1 MFKTL
6 FAGMVIL
13 LATTSFKADASFV
26 HTDWKVNN
34 DKQVVL
40 DRSTGIEWLKI
51 THTDNKSRD
60 FVLSETQSGGQYA
73 GWRIPTLAEVRVL
86 FNTLYFDYSL
96 TGNSTFRSTT
106 TTSGYWN
113 DARRFYDLFGQTD
126 WRLQNGAYIT
136 HGIAYHYA
144 DNGTDWVYSGVIH
157 HNNPTSPRTYTIEII
172 QGKAAT
178 IPTSSTNEYYSTFL
192 VSDGGITLSSINDPM
207 LNINNPNAPINTA
220 DVSAPAGLALAS
232 ILMLMLGACRKKGI
246 DYV

>member
-1 MFKTL
+1 MLKKLLVIATL
-6 FAGMVIL
+6 TAGLIS
-13 LATTSFKADASFV
+13 TQASAAFV
-26 HTDWKVNN
+26 STDWKVVG
-34 DKQVVL
+34 DAKATL
-40 DRSTGIEWLKI
+40 DTSTGMEWLKI
-51 THTDNKSRD
+51 THADNKSRD

-113 DARRFYDLFGQTD
+113 DAKRFYDLFGQTD

-157 HNNPTSPRTYTIEII
+157 RNNPTSPRTYTIEII

-220 DVSAPAGLALAS
+220 DVSAPLGLAGAGL
-232 ILMLMLGACRKKGI
+232 LMIMLGGRRKA
-246 DYV
+246 V